1 MTNAVTLKVPD
12 LDAANMSRPST
23 VASDSTLTDSR
34 ATKLYRTS
42 SHGDKNGGKRV
53 RASRPKVKSGCIV
66 CKCVL
71 PEFLVVTHS
80 NGWKSSKSQMRRNQT
95 GMFEMPKIRTEVW
108 FFNSC
113 DGYAVEPPP
122 KAVSTVVIQPKPPSL
137 NLYEPSI
144 STHSNESEHRYFQI
158 FCERTAYELSGYF
171 DSSFWTVIVLQ
182 EGIAVKP
189 IRLAIAAI
197 GALSESLLNAP
208 DCGSRVNDIQAAD
221 LDLHRFAV
229 SLYLKAIRAM
239 NEYISDSEGAQLR
252 TVLIACILFACFESF
267 EGSHSSSIGQL
278 HEGLKL
284 LRNYYTGV
292 SNAKP
297 SINASPS
304 IFQQHSK
311 VSKKGSSVNT
321 EPLKFSRS
329 SDQAAEFFE
338 DQEDLYYGM
347 MDFDNNLGSSLAMTP
362 DADLVTDIVS
372 HPEPAQ
378 GFEMATEQLVSDGSM
393 PSSSCFGS
401 EFDDIPDQQLPQDLP
416 DIRSTPLSSPIG
428 EPSMVIRHNLV
439 SDNLYVPAVGTHS
452 SVPVYTRPMQ
462 TPHRPSLT
470 VSTSG
475 SHAPAYPSPERSPQP
490 ALGRD
495 QDPQSDTPPPP
506 PPLRH
511 DRPIEDLIIQ
521 TFVRLLG
528 KAHALFCIP
537 IRKPPMT
544 WDYIHKAHKY
554 PIPKRFTT
562 FDSAHKCWDFL
573 LDRLHQC
580 CHRIIYQ
587 QNCTPSTVDSPEQL
601 MRTYSTFLE
610 YLESFGSAFQSILDT
625 ATDADGN
632 ITNPAAF
639 VISVHHKLA
648 LIELAST
655 VSKGE
660 LIYDSFRPLFQA
672 IIRTAELLYSEKNVS
687 KLPRNKRFNFDV
699 GLVTPLYYTAIKC
712 RDPLLRREAVA
723 FLANYPS
730 VDGVWDSLICS
741 RMARWIIGLEEEG
754 LVIHEPDPVG
764 FDGHTQIKVSPD
776 ISWAYSAFS
785 NAHMNGIF
793 GSVFSYQSQSSQS
806 FTGTFGAEDLVGPS
820 VGLIRH
826 DTVEDSAP
834 QHVQHHR
841 RSSEATAVANQ
852 SDLHTSRYF
861 RNNSTPSLT
870 VDRGDQIYSSLK
882 QLPKT
887 SEELIPSASTSTN
900 TELQPYTD
908 FPFGS
913 DYTDTLNF
921 DHEPLVISSNS
932 SGSTSNIKNQVEL
945 PFENTATFNGSKS
958 SQKDVS
964 AISGCFDIDPS
975 LFGEPDHTLSP
986 PPQRRF
992 GLLKNDI
999 SGVVPE
1005 KFRVKVVLL
1014 EPHISERLLHMVCER
1029 AVATENGSLEAKEM
1043 VISW

>member
-1 MTNAVTLKVPD
+1 MTVAVTPKVPKS
-12 LDAANMSRPST
+12 DAANMSRPST
-23 VASDSTLTDSR
+23 VASDSTSTDPR

-42 SHGDKNGGKRV
+42 SHADKNGGKR
-53 RASRPKVKSGCIV
+53 
-66 CKCVL
+66 
-71 PEFLVVTHS
+71 
-80 NGWKSSKSQMRRNQT
+80 NSKSQMRRNQT
-95 GMFEMPKIRTEVW
+95 RMFEMPKVRTEVW
-108 FFNSC
+108 FFDSC

-122 KAVSTVVIQPKPPSL
+122 KSISMVVIQPKPPSL

-144 STHSNESEHRYFQI
+144 STHANESEHRYFQI

-189 IRLAIAAI
+189 IRLAIVAI
-197 GALSESLLNAP
+197 GALSESLLNAS

-221 LDLHRFAV
+221 LEHHRFAV

-239 NEYISDSEGAQLR
+239 NEYISDSKGAQLR

-267 EGSHSSSIGQL
+267 EGNDASSIGQL

-292 SNAKP
+292 SNDKP
-297 SINASPS
+297 SINANPS

-311 VSKKGSSVNT
+311 VSEKGSSVNT
-321 EPLKFSRS
+321 EPLKFSKS

-338 DQEDLYYGM
+338 DQEDLCYGM
-347 MDFDNNLGSSLAMTP
+347 TDFDNILGSSLAMTP
-362 DADLVTDIVS
+362 DADLVTDVAS
-372 HPEPAQ
+372 LPEPAQ
-378 GFEMATEQLVSDGSM
+378 DFEIATEQLVSDGSI

-401 EFDDIPDQQLPQDLP
+401 DFDDIPDQKLPRDLP
-416 DIRSTPLSSPIG
+416 DLRPASLYSPIG
-428 EPSMVIRHNLV
+428 EPSMAIRHNLV
-439 SDNLYVPAVGTHS
+439 SDHLYVPAAGTRS
-452 SVPVYTRPMQ
+452 EVPVNTLPMQ
-462 TPHRPSLT
+462 TAHRPLLT

-475 SHAPAYPSPERSPQP
+475 SHAPASPSPERSPQL
-490 ALGRD
+490 ALGHD
-495 QDPQSDTPPPP
+495 QDSQSDTPLPPP
-506 PPLRH
+506 RLRH

-537 IRKPPMT
+537 IRKPPIT

-580 CHRIIYQ
+580 CHRILYQ
-587 QNCTPSTVDSPEQL
+587 QNCTPSTADSPEQL

-610 YLESFGSAFQSILDT
+610 SLKEFGSAFQSILDT
-625 ATDADGN
+625 ARDADGN

-648 LIELAST
+648 LIELSST

-672 IIRTAELLYSEKNVS
+672 IIRTAELLYSEQNVS
-687 KLPRNKRFNFDV
+687 NLPRNRRFNFDV

-712 RDPLLRREAVA
+712 RDPLLRREAVS
-723 FLANYPS
+723 LLTKYPS
-730 VDGVWDSLICS
+730 VDGLWDSLICS
-741 RMARWIIGLEEEG
+741 SMARWIIGLEEEG

-764 FDGHTQIKVSPD
+764 FDGHTQIKMSPD
-776 ISWAYSAFS
+776 VSGAYSAFS
-785 NAHMNGIF
+785 NIYINSRF

-806 FTGTFGAEDLVGPS
+806 FTGAFGAGDLVGPS

-826 DTVEDSAP
+826 DTIKDPAP
-834 QHVQHHR
+834 QHVQHQR

-861 RNNSTPSLT
+861 RNHSTPSLT
-870 VDRGDQIYSSLK
+870 VDRGDQIYSSLERI
-882 QLPKT
+882 LKT
-887 SEELIPSASTSTN
+887 SEEVIPNASTSTN

-908 FPFGS
+908 FLFGS

-921 DHEPLVISSNS
+921 DYEPLVISSNS
-932 SGSTSNIKNQVEL
+932 SGSTSNIENQVEL
-945 PFENTATFNGSKS
+945 PFENTTTFDGSKV
-958 SQKDVS
+958 SQKNVS
-964 AISGCFDIDPS
+964 ATSGSFNIDPF
-975 LFGEPDHTLSP
+975 LFEEPDHTPSP

-992 GLLKNDI
+992 GLFKNDI

-1014 EPHISERLLHMVCER
+1014 EPHISERFVHVVCER
-1029 AVATENGSLEAKEM
+1029 AVATENGSMEAREKI
-1043 VISW
+1043 ISW